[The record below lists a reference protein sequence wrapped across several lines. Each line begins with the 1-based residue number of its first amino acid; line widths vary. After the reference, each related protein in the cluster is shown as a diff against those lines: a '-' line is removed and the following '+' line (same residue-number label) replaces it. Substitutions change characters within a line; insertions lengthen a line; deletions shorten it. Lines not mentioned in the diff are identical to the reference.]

1 MGFKQH
7 VSLPFFQSYTRHYI
21 HAIACSAIA
30 VKTPYLSPL
39 ARGRPMA
46 IRGFAGAL
54 RLARR
59 VKQMS
64 QEDFDGASSRIYI
77 SELERGIKNPT
88 LNKIEEIAGVLE
100 IHPLTLCLLAY
111 VNEGEDMAALEKLQQ
126 RVSSEARKLLS
137 QNQ

>member
-1 MGFKQH
+1 
-7 VSLPFFQSYTRHYI
+7 
-21 HAIACSAIA
+21 
-30 VKTPYLSPL
+30 
-39 ARGRPMA
+39 MA

-59 VKQMS
+59 AKQMS
-64 QEDFDGASSRIYI
+64 QEDFDGTSSRIYI

-111 VNEGEDMAALEKLQQ
+111 VNEGDDGAALEKLQQ
-126 RVSSEARKLLS
+126 RVAAEARKLLS